1 MPDYTKILGVSSSD
15 IVKIDGVS
23 IGNVAKV
30 SGMSAPL
37 SGPPTA
43 TKWIVGATN
52 GRMYKTTVANAG
64 SGWSL
69 MCDLGAGNGKS
80 IAIGQDNS
88 GNKRWAVHRSTT
100 GAEISVVNDG
110 NEDTAGNWTDLN
122 LNNHVGADGGPS
134 VAWGNNYW
142 VGAGDD
148 VAINPAPSDEDVL
161 FASSDGGDNWS
172 TVSIAAQQTNDVART
187 VCYKDSTTFFF
198 AVSDQI
204 WKATADPTN
213 ASNWSSVQDLA
224 GAQDIFSMAYD
235 GSSRWVCVGGS
246 GEVHTSDDDWAK
258 ATSRTGGHGTSTI
271 HGVVYCAGTVNK
283 WITAGAGGIIAYSS
297 DGVSWTEATTPITT
311 ALRAIATDHTTIV
324 AVGDSGAVL
333 TSADGINWSQVIHN
347 PSINYRFHSI
357 ACDVIGAG
365 MR

>member
-1 MPDYTKILGVSSSD
+1 MADYTKIDGVLSSD
-15 IVKIDGVS
+15 IVKVSGVS
-23 IGNVAKV
+23 AGNIAKV
-30 SGMSAPL
+30 SGLTKPAG
-37 SGPPTA
+37 GPAVA

-64 SGWSL
+64 SSWSL

-110 NEDTAGNWTDLN
+110 NEDTAGNWSDLN

-148 VAINPAPSDEDVL
+148 VAINAAPSDEDVL

-187 VCYKDSTTFFF
+187 VAIKTGPHSFLQCRIRSGKPQQTPLMLVT
-198 AVSDQI
+198 
-204 WKATADPTN
+204 
-213 ASNWSSVQDLA
+213 
-224 GAQDIFSMAYD
+224 GAACKILPVPKIF
-235 GSSRWVCVGGS
+235 
-246 GEVHTSDDDWAK
+246 
-258 ATSRTGGHGTSTI
+258 
-271 HGVVYCAGTVNK
+271 
-283 WITAGAGGIIAYSS
+283 
-297 DGVSWTEATTPITT
+297 
-311 ALRAIATDHTTIV
+311 
-324 AVGDSGAVL
+324 
-333 TSADGINWSQVIHN
+333 
-347 PSINYRFHSI
+347 
-357 ACDVIGAG
+357 
-365 MR
+365 